1 MFKKVFIKI
10 ILEQAIMFEERA
22 YNFYQSVLS
31 WSVMKESEGLLK
43 KLLVAELKHRMKLDE
58 LQKKGDLK
66 DLQVTDDAKVEGSQ
80 EISSDWPL
88 LNPWSARKEILQVA
102 LQKEMI
108 AYKFY
113 KQMAMRTRLKAVS
126 DTFTLLSNEEAQHIQ
141 WIQEEIGGNE
151 K

>member
-1 MFKKVFIKI
+1 
-10 ILEQAIMFEERA
+10 MFEERA

-31 WSVMKESEGLLK
+31 WTVMKESEGLLK

-58 LQKKGDLK
+58 LQKNGDLK
-66 DLQVTDDAKVEGSQ
+66 DLQVTDDAEVDEVQ
-80 EISSDWPL
+80 ELSSDWPQ
-88 LNPWSARKEILQVA
+88 LNPWSTREEILQLA

-113 KQMAMRTRLKAVS
+113 KQMAIRARLKTVS
-126 DTFTLLSNEEAQHIQ
+126 DTFTILSNEEAQHIQ

-151 K
+151 R

>member
-1 MFKKVFIKI
+1 MSCK
-10 ILEQAIMFEERA
+10 
-22 YNFYQSVLS
+22 
-31 WSVMKESEGLLK
+31 
-43 KLLVAELKHRMKLDE
+43 
-58 LQKKGDLK
+58 KKGDLK

-80 EISSDWPL
+80 ELSSDWPL
-88 LNPWSARKEILQVA
+88 LNPWSAKKEILQVA

-151 K
+151 R